1 MQNKVVS
8 HDEWTEARTVL
19 LEKEK
24 HLNRL
29 RDELAADRRRLPWT
43 KVAEKYV
50 FDDEHGRTTLSEL
63 FQGKSQLIVYH
74 YMYGKGWQEGCKSCS
89 FWADQYD
96 TINQHIG
103 ERDLALFVIS
113 RAPWQ
118 DFSDFKN
125 RMGWQFSWLSSADN
139 SFNEDYH
146 VSFDSPGAGYYNY
159 HTTGV
164 GEEMPGLS
172 VFYKD
177 DSGEIFHTYS
187 CYSRGLDPLNATY
200 QMLDLVP
207 KGRDEQDLPFA
218 MAWVQFHDAY
228 PS

>member
-1 MQNKVVS
+1 MQNHVVS
-8 HDEWTEARTVL
+8 HDERTEARTAL

-24 HLNRL
+24 QLNRL
-29 RDELAADRRRLPWT
+29 RDELAAERRNLPWT
-43 KVAEKYV
+43 KVTEKYV
-50 FDDEHGRTTLSEL
+50 FEDEQGHTTLGEL

-74 YMYGKGWQEGCKSCS
+74 FMYGKGWQEGCKSCS

-103 ERDLALFVIS
+103 ERDLALCVIS

-125 RMGWQFSWLSSADN
+125 RMEWQFNWLSSADN

-146 VSFDSPGAGYYNY
+146 GSFNSPGEAYYNY

-177 DSGEIFHTYS
+177 DEGEIFHTYS

-218 MAWVQFHDAY
+218 MAWVQFHNSY